1 LFGMSYRRGRRFEYI
16 VRDLFRSRGWFV
28 VRAAASRPVDLV
40 CLRRADV
47 GVVAVLVECKYGV
60 GSPRR
65 SDAAGLVAA
74 ARRAGATPVLAFAE
88 KRGRMRMIDAEKWL
102 DFTP

>member
-1 LFGMSYRRGRRFEYI
+1 L
-16 VRDLFRSRGWFV
+16 
-28 VRAAASRPVDLV
+28 
-40 CLRRADV
+40 
-47 GVVAVLVECKYGV
+47 GVVAVVFVFKYGV
-60 GSPRR
+60 GHHRW